1 MQTVSMMRRP
11 SSRATIAAGTRP
23 PRVMATTAWNGPT
36 SLSRQVSARQS
47 RWNWSQDTGNAFSE
61 LSAMVPSSRLEKIS
75 RLPRRMQRRQH
86 FLHRAHRGAELVRI
100 ARADHE
106 VGVGPLVLVQEGIAA
121 DDGVGMGIGDL
132 PQ

>member
-1 MQTVSMMRRP
+1 MMRSP
-11 SSRATIAAGTRP
+11 SSRATIAAGTSP

-61 LSAMVPSSRLEKIS
+61 LSAMVPLFALKHFG

-86 FLHRAHRGAELVRI
+86 LLHRAHRGVELVRI
-100 ARADHE
+100 AGADHE

-121 DDGVGMGIGDL
+121 DDGVG
-132 PQ
+132 